1 MRSSGTLRGTRQAS
15 QLPAGEHVGHQP
27 PPNLAAAAASIPETQ
42 AMYDHRVKIDA
53 VVDSLIQLADAFT
66 QTSNALK
73 NVSDMYESYTELFTD
88 ESHPE
93 VTVALKAN
101 TKIKDFLTRMSSL
114 VGEVDQ
120 DLKRSLVAE
129 YKIMTEMAFTD
140 AENSLSNVDAAQR
153 KYDAAKKT
161 VASAKKKD
169 VSKQLL
175 EDDAGT
181 ADEQAGDAFAK
192 ARRECV
198 SAYENACTMALL
210 QNAHAFHGMFVTFGR
225 MFTAGQTVMSDM
237 EPWDQEITHQVASL
251 TENAGA
257 GQLNPKEPLT
267 AMLEKEE
274 QYNDVLAGISELQ
287 KKLVTDPQLKFNS
300 IEAKHIFGN
309 IQQIQ
314 VIHEEL
320 FTKMKAV
327 RTAKDISQ
335 AVSDLFNSQLAM
347 LEKIYV
353 PYIEGVQ
360 LAVQTFERTKKANSK
375 FSKFMKAWKKRTPS
389 VGTVPFDV
397 PTLLVYPSHHLYK
410 ISNCMRELLNQTD
423 PNGTSWLSLQKTVE
437 AMGEL
442 LETLDLAKKQSEQ
455 MKRLENLNSKL
466 PDEKL
471 VVGGR
476 AYIQDGQLT
485 VLADTCMGG
494 ASQTTA
500 NPPPLPKSPAGSGA
514 AEGAQKNVLLQP
526 KQQYHLFLFND
537 FLIVAPLPKKGEP
550 ADVFHACCRFKVDS
564 SLSVSNVSK
573 NSFKLDS
580 RGRSTTWEA
589 SSAEACEQWCSNF
602 TRIIAERAKTVVFG
616 TPLVDVMKRP
626 SERGRVVPSFL
637 RRAVECVEQHGLKT
651 EGIFRLSSEAIEFN
665 RMCKALD
672 AGRRPLFTDPLDAAN
687 FIKAWLRAL
696 PEPLL
701 TNALHDKWCQ
711 AVDKGSPSLEE
722 CVQALPQENRN
733 VLEAVIHV
741 LCEVADNSASN
752 KMGAT
757 NLATLVGVGILE
769 PPSDN
774 PFSTAGS
781 AVVEMLINHYDEAF
795 AQMKKDAL
803 AEAAA
808 VEAAAVEA
816 AAAAGSTAPVVTVK
830 AGDSQANKRFSVM
843 QIEDQN
849 RLTKLQT
856 IRRRSCS
863 LLTPSASSGAAPKLT
878 TPGSGSSSGSTSPSP
893 ETASAGSGST
903 TPPKVSVKAQ
913 RPTLPR
919 RP

>member
-1 MRSSGTLRGTRQAS
+1 MKSNTLRAKQAAV
-15 QLPAGEHVGHQP
+15 PPEHAGHQP
-27 PPNLAAAAASIPETQ
+27 PPNLIAAASQIPETQ

-53 VVDSLIQLADAFT
+53 VVDSLIQLADSFT

-73 NVSDMYESYTELFTD
+73 NASDMYEAYTELFTD

-101 TKIKDFLTRMSSL
+101 TKIRDFFTRTSSL
-114 VGEVDQ
+114 VGEVEQ
-120 DLKRSLVAE
+120 DLKRYLVSE
-129 YKIMTEMAFTD
+129 YKAMTETAFVD
-140 AENSLSNVDAAQR
+140 AETSLQNVDAAQR

-161 VASAKKKD
+161 VASAKRKD
-169 VSKQLL
+169 VTKQLL

-181 ADEQAGDAFAK
+181 ADERAADAFAK
-192 ARRECV
+192 ARRDCV
-198 SAYENACTMALL
+198 AAYESACNMALL
-210 QNAHAFHGMFVTFGR
+210 QNAQAFHGVFMTFSR
-225 MFTAGQTVMSDM
+225 MFASGQALVSDM
-237 EPWDQEITHQVASL
+237 EPWDQEITHQVASI
-251 TENAGA
+251 TEAA
-257 GQLNPKEPLT
+257 TTGQLNPKEPLT
-267 AMLEKEE
+267 ALLEKEE
-274 QYNDVLAGISELQ
+274 QYNGVLAGISELQ
-287 KKLVTDPQLKFNS
+287 KKLVTDPQLKFTS

-309 IQQIQ
+309 IGQIQ

-320 FTKMKAV
+320 FSKMKGL
-327 RTAKDISQ
+327 RSAKNVSQ
-335 AVSDLFNSQLAM
+335 AVSDLFNTQLPI
-347 LEKIYV
+347 LEKMYV
-353 PYIEGVQ
+353 PYIEQVQ
-360 LAVQTFERTKKANSK
+360 LAVQTFERTKKTNSK
-375 FSKFMKAWKKRTPS
+375 FAKFMKAWKKRTPS

-423 PNGTSWLSLQKTVE
+423 PNGSSWLSLQKTVE

-442 LETLDLAKKQSEQ
+442 LETLDFAKKQSEQ
-455 MKRLENLNSKL
+455 MKRLENMNSKL

-471 VVGGR
+471 VVGNR

-485 VLADTCMGG
+485 VLADTRMGG
-494 ASQTTA
+494 ASHQPHPPPQPQNA
-500 NPPPLPKSPAGSGA
+500 PPLPKTPTSGS
-514 AEGAQKNVLLQP
+514 AEPVAPNALLVP
-526 KQQYHLFLFND
+526 KQSYHLFLFND
-537 FLIVAPLPKKGEP
+537 ILFIAPLPKKGEP

-564 SLSVSNVSK
+564 SLSVSTVSK
-573 NSFKLDS
+573 TSFKLDS

-589 SSAEACEQWCSNF
+589 QSAEACEQWISNF
-602 TRIIAERAKTVVFG
+602 TRVISERAKTVVFG
-616 TPLVDVMKRP
+616 TPLVDIMKRP
-626 SERGRVVPSFL
+626 SERGRIVPSFL
-637 RRAVECVEQHGLKT
+637 RRAVECVEQSGLKT
-651 EGIFRLSSEAIEFN
+651 EGVFRLSSEAVEFT

-701 TNALHDKWCQ
+701 TTALHDKWVQ
-711 AVDKGSPSLEE
+711 AVEKGNPTLEE
-722 CVQALPQENRN
+722 CVQSLPQENRN

-741 LCEVADNSASN
+741 LCEVADNAAVN
-752 KMGAT
+752 KMGPT

-774 PFSTAGS
+774 PFSQAGS
-781 AVVEMLINHYDEAF
+781 AVVEMLITHYDEAF

-816 AAAAGSTAPVVTVK
+816 ATAAGSNAATVVTVK
-830 AGDSQANKRFSVM
+830 AADDAGKRVSVM
-843 QIEDQN
+843 AIEDQN

-863 LLTPSASSGAAPKLT
+863 LLNPNAESKPALTVGGASGAKEAPASTTAASAAAPSAGAPKVT
-878 TPGSGSSSGSTSPSP
+878 
-893 ETASAGSGST
+893 
-903 TPPKVSVKAQ
+903 VKAN